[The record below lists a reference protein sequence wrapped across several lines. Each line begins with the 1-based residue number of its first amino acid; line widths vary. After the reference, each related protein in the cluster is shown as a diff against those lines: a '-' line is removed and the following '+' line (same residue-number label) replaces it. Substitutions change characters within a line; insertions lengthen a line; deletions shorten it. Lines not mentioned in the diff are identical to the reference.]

1 MTGLTQQARPLSLPF
16 CNCLPALWFSDI
28 LRRSMEPSEAVD
40 LPGAT
45 KFPHRVLK
53 AAEKIPNCPVCYD
66 SLVLPGGDDA
76 SLASALMPWH
86 VIQVVAF
93 WKMLMGSNSL
103 KRVLDLSANVGC
115 DALLMASMGFD
126 EIASIEISKA
136 RFECLVCNIAA
147 MGFEKLITP
156 IYGNCI
162 AVINGFPEG
171 TVFDAIYLDPPWLRD
186 GEKYNPRRV
195 FEDLYLIAG
204 INPDGTKLYVSIFDV
219 MADIFKKGLTNTIV
233 LKVPPSVKFSQ
244 LSDRAKKGNVP
255 IMGIR
260 GGKFAEYRLI
270 AVHPDDL
277 IAKIAK
283 SM

>member
-1 MTGLTQQARPLSLPF
+1 
-16 CNCLPALWFSDI
+16 
-28 LRRSMEPSEAVD
+28 
-40 LPGAT
+40 
-45 KFPHRVLK
+45 
-53 AAEKIPNCPVCYD
+53 VCYD
-66 SLVLPGGDDA
+66 HLILPDDDEA

-86 VIQVVAF
+86 VLQVMAF

-115 DALLMASMGFD
+115 DALLLASMGCD
-126 EIASIEISKA
+126 EITSIEINKA
-136 RFECLVCNIAA
+136 RFNCLVYNIAV

-156 IYGNCI
+156 IYSNCI
-162 AVINGFPEG
+162 DVINDFPEG

-195 FEDLYLIAG
+195 FDDLYLISG
-204 INPDGTKLYVSIFDV
+204 IDSDGTKMYVSIFDV
-219 MADIFKKGLTNTIV
+219 MTDIFKKGLTDTIV
-233 LKVPPSVKFSQ
+233 LKVPPSVKFPQ

-270 AVHPDDL
+270 TVHPDDL
-277 IAKIAK
+277 FFDIAK